1 MSESLSDQSN
11 EDSRTASDALD
22 DWIKSI
28 GETAA
33 PVLAG
38 FSFTV
43 VIVVSDDAT
52 HFRWPG
58 EAILALTVAAITLI
72 AAFQSSKYARD
83 KRWPGADR
91 PKSSIWWT
99 RFRYY
104 SLTAKERTEVWRKA
118 TRNFYHLG
126 ISALLA
132 GLAFTLAPQ
141 YGTGVQGMLRWTAS
155 GIAFAA
161 CVIETVAFLT
171 AGRHHSASPDEH
183 TAGVP

>member
-1 MSESLSDQSN
+1 VSSQGN
-11 EDSRTASDALD
+11 EDPGATPDPLD

-43 VIVVSDDAT
+43 VIVVSDDAA

-58 EAILALTVAAITLI
+58 AAILALTVAAITLI
-72 AAFQSSKYARD
+72 AAFQSAKYARD

-91 PKSSIWWT
+91 PESSIWWT
-99 RFRYY
+99 RSWYY
-104 SLTAKERTEVWRKA
+104 KLTPEQRTEVWRKA

-132 GLAFTLAPQ
+132 GLALTLAPQ
-141 YGTGVQGMLRWTAS
+141 YGPGVQGILRWTAS
-155 GIAFAA
+155 GLAFAA
-161 CVIETVAFLT
+161 CVIETAVFLT
-171 AGRHHSASPDEH
+171 AGRHHPASADERKPPPR
-183 TAGVP
+183 APS